1 MAIEI
6 EINRLMG
13 CNYSIERIVSVSIF
27 YIGEEMLLATKR
39 IVVADRDRQ
48 ENYIADQEDKT

>member
-27 YIGEEMLLATKR
+27 YIGGEMLLATKR

>member
-6 EINRLMG
+6 EINRLTSR
-13 CNYSIERIVSVSIF
+13 NYSVERIVSVSIF

-39 IVVADRDRQ
+39 VVVADRDWQ

>member
-27 YIGEEMLLATKR
+27 YIGEEMLLARKR

>member
-6 EINRLMG
+6 EINRLMS
-13 CNYSIERIVSVSIF
+13 CNYSVERIVSVGIF
-27 YIGEEMLLATKR
+27 YTGEEMLPATKR
-39 IVVADRDRQ
+39 IVVADRGWQ